1 MTTIRAL
8 RLISDSSLDELSD
21 QIGVARSHLSVLE
34 RFGHRR
40 NVGRGLKRRIEN
52 HFGLPFDTLTAPVD
66 TDAISALLREL
77 VTSKAAA

>member
-8 RLISDSSLDELSD
+8 RLISNSSLDELCD

-34 RFGHRR
+34 RFGNRR
-40 NVGRGLKRRIEN
+40 NVGRGLKGRIER

-66 TDAISALLREL
+66 TDAVSAFLREL
-77 VTSKAAA
+77 VTPKVAA